1 MRGEKQ
7 GSPVGLEVQEQVL
20 GAVACLGVQ
29 AAHRLVE
36 NVNIALRQKAGGE
49 PQFLGH
55 AFRIGADGLVE
66 GGDLQIEGS
75 EHCAN
80 ALLLV
85 AASEQSQHH
94 RYELAT
100 GEKVWGGKPL
110 GQERKTGARLGTAV
124 RGAVDLDRTRIEVAE
139 VEQALDQGGLACAVH
154 AGQAYALARAN
165 VEIDPAQHSGA
176 TKALAHSEESDRRLG
191 HKAALRGEASM
202 ITQRR
207 RPFTAK
213 LRLPRAIAR
222 LRARMR
228 SKYAAAR
235 FSGLEFALR
244 VIPSRTP
251 WRQAIWSKSRTSRSA
266 TTSARF

>member
-7 GSPVGLEVQEQVL
+7 GSPVGLEVEEQVL

-36 NVNIALRQKAGGE
+36 NVHIALREKARRE
-49 PQFLGH
+49 PKFLGH
-55 AFRIGADGLVE
+55 AFRIG
-66 GGDLQIEGS
+66 
-75 EHCAN
+75 AN

-100 GEKVWGGKPL
+100 GEKVGGGKPL
-110 GQERKTGARLGTAV
+110 GQERKTGAGLGTAV
-124 RGAVDLDRTRIEVAE
+124 RGAVDLDRARIEVAE
-139 VEQALDQGGLACAVH
+139 VEQALDQGGLAGTVH
-154 AGQAYALARAN
+154 TGQAYALARAN
-165 VEIDPAQHSGA
+165 VEIDPAQHFGA

-191 HKAALRGEASM
+191 HMAALRGEASM
-202 ITQRR
+202 IAQRR

-222 LRARMR
+222 MR
-228 SKYAAAR
+228 
-235 FSGLEFALR
+235 
-244 VIPSRTP
+244 
-251 WRQAIWSKSRTSRSA
+251 
-266 TTSARF
+266 